1 MGRTH
6 RCWDRQG
13 GREPAT
19 RDAGKTSGAGV
30 AWSYWV
36 VFTFRD
42 GKVLS
47 SEWFSDRREALEAA
61 GLAEW

>member
-1 MGRTH
+1 
-6 RCWDRQG
+6 
-13 GREPAT
+13 
-19 RDAGKTSGAGV
+19 V

-36 VFTFRD
+36 AFTFRD

-61 GLAEW
+61 GLAE